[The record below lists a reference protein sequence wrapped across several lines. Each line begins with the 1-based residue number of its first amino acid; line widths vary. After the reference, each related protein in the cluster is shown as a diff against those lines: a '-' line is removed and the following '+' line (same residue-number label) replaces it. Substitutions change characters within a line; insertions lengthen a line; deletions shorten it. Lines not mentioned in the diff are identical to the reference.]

1 MKVEKLQNYEDLE
14 HRPRIVRIRDVKEET
29 PTVKSIA
36 FHDDQCSK
44 GKPGQFVMIWIPGI
58 DEVPMSLSMIGRDA
72 TSGVTVRKRGEA
84 TNALCAKKTGDQIGV
99 RGPYGTFFTVGEEAK
114 LLLAGG
120 GTGIAALAPLIEL
133 PIMRKKESTIVI
145 GARTKAELIYLDRF
159 KALRPMKKMRLI
171 ATTDDGSYGIKGLA
185 SSVVS
190 TLLEKEKFDMTYA
203 CGPEPMMKT
212 ILDAAQKK
220 GIPVQFSL
228 ERIFKCGVGI
238 CGSCSLGQYRV
249 CRDGPIF
256 SGDML
261 QGISEFGKT
270 KRDSAGRIIP
280 I

>member
-1 MKVEKLQNYEDLE
+1 MQNYDGIK
-14 HRPRIVRIRDVKEET
+14 HRPRIVRIGDVKEET

-36 FHDDQCSK
+36 FRDDQCSK

-58 DEVPMSLSMIGRDA
+58 DEVPMSLSLIGRDGA
-72 TSGVTVRKRGEA
+72 SGVTVRKRGEA
-84 TNALCAKKTGDQIGV
+84 TSALCAKKTGDQIGV
-99 RGPYGTFFTVGEEAK
+99 RGPYGTYFTVGKEAK

-120 GTGIAALAPLIEL
+120 GTGTAALTPLIEM
-133 PIMRKKESTIVI
+133 PIMRKKDLTIVT
-145 GARTKAELIYLDRF
+145 GSRTKTELIYLDRF
-159 KALRPMKKMRLI
+159 KALHPLKMMRLV

-185 SSVVS
+185 SSVVDI
-190 TLLEKEKFDMTYA
+190 LLEKEKFDMIYA

-212 ILDAAQKK
+212 ILDSAQKTST
-220 GIPVQFSL
+220 PVQFSL

-249 CRDGPIF
+249 CRDGPVF

-261 QGISEFGKT
+261 KGISEFGKT
-270 KRDSAGRIIP
+270 RRDSAGRIIP

>member
-1 MKVEKLQNYEDLE
+1 LQNYEDLE
-14 HRPRIVRIRDVKEET
+14 HRPRIVRIRDVKDET

-36 FHDDQCSK
+36 FRDDQCSK

-84 TNALCAKKTGDQIGV
+84 TNALCAMKAGDQIGV
-99 RGPYGTFFTVGEEAK
+99 RGPYGTFFTAGEEAK
-114 LLLAGG
+114 LLVAGG
-120 GTGIAALAPLIEL
+120 GTGIGALAPLIEL
-133 PIMRKKESTIVI
+133 PIMRKKDLTIVT
-145 GARTKAELIYLDRF
+145 GARTKTELIYLDRF
-159 KALRPMKKMRLI
+159 KALHPMKKMRLV

-185 SSVVS
+185 SSVVN

-212 ILDAAQKK
+212 ILDAAQKMDT
-220 GIPVQFSL
+220 PVQFSL

-249 CRDGPIF
+249 CRDGPVF

>member
-1 MKVEKLQNYEDLE
+1 MQNYADLE
-14 HRPRIVRIRDVKEET
+14 HRPRIVRIQEVKEET
-29 PTVKSIA
+29 PTVKSIV
-36 FHDDQCSK
+36 FRDDRCSK
-44 GKPGQFVMIWIPGI
+44 GKPGQFVMVWIPGM
-58 DEVPMSLSMIGRDA
+58 DEVPMSLSLIDRNGN
-72 TSGVTVRKRGEA
+72 SGITVRERGEA
-84 TNALCAKKTGDQIGV
+84 TKALCAMKAGEQIGV
-99 RGPYGTFFTVGEEAK
+99 RGPYGTYFNVGQETK

-133 PIMRKKESTIVI
+133 PIMRKKDSTIVI
-145 GARTKAELIYLDRF
+145 GARKKAELIYLNRF
-159 KALRPMKKMRLI
+159 KALHPMKKMRLI

-185 SSVVS
+185 SSVVN
-190 TLLEKEKFDMTYA
+190 TLLEKERFDMTYA
-203 CGPEPMMKT
+203 CGPELMMKT
-212 ILDAAQKK
+212 VLDAAQKM

>member
-1 MKVEKLQNYEDLE
+1 LQNYDGIK

-36 FHDDQCSK
+36 FRDDQCSK

-58 DEVPMSLSMIGRDA
+58 DEVPMSLSLIGR

-84 TNALCAKKTGDQIGV
+84 TNALCAKKGGDQIGV
-99 RGPYGTFFTVGEEAK
+99 RGPYGTNFTIEEEPK

-120 GTGIAALAPLIEL
+120 GTGIAALAPLVEL
-133 PIMRKKESTIVI
+133 PIMRKKDLTIVI
-145 GARTKAELIYLDRF
+145 GARTKAELIYLNRF
-159 KALRPMKKMRLI
+159 KALRPLKMMRLV
-171 ATTDDGSYGIKGLA
+171 ATTDDGSYGVKGLA
-185 SSVVS
+185 SSIVN
-190 TLLEKEKFDMTYA
+190 TLLEKEKFDVIYA
-203 CGPEPMMKT
+203 CGPELMMKT
-212 ILDAAQKK
+212 ILDVAEKTDTE
-220 GIPVQFSL
+220 VQFSL

-249 CRDGPIF
+249 CRDGPVF
-256 SGDML
+256 SGDIL

-270 KRDSAGRIIP
+270 RRDLAGRIVP

>member
-1 MKVEKLQNYEDLE
+1 MQNYDGIK

-36 FHDDQCSK
+36 FRDDQCSK

-58 DEVPMSLSMIGRDA
+58 DEVPMSLSLIGRDGA
-72 TSGVTVRKRGEA
+72 SGVTVRKRGEA
-84 TNALCAKKTGDQIGV
+84 TSALCAKKTGDQIGV
-99 RGPYGTFFTVGEEAK
+99 RGPYGTYFTVGKEAK

-120 GTGIAALAPLIEL
+120 GTGTAALAPLIEM
-133 PIMRKKESTIVI
+133 PIMRKKDLTIVT
-145 GARTKAELIYLDRF
+145 GSRTKTELIYLDRF
-159 KALRPMKKMRLI
+159 KALHPLKMMRLV

-185 SSVVS
+185 SSVVDI
-190 TLLEKEKFDMTYA
+190 LLEKEKFDMIYA

-212 ILDAAQKK
+212 ILDSAQKTST
-220 GIPVQFSL
+220 PVQFSL

-249 CRDGPIF
+249 CRDGPVF

-261 QGISEFGKT
+261 KGISEFGKT
-270 KRDSAGRIIP
+270 RRDSAGRTVP